1 MIANQRPSHAI
12 RLWWAAAALAAFA
25 PQGLIAETV
34 LPPMPTPSP
43 QAVSSALQARIT
55 APPASTQP
63 APSTA
68 PPPAASTL
76 PAGPALGAEATPVQQ
91 TPLSSKLVVA
101 QLAPEVGDQNLEAP
115 VVGSSADEIGL
126 ASWYGSRFHGRLTA
140 NGEVYDMNKL
150 TAANK
155 TLPFGTVVKVTNLE
169 NGKAVDVTIND
180 RGPFVAGRI
189 IDLSR
194 AAAEA
199 VGLTSMGVAKVRL
212 HIVKLGDGARVT
224 AAERA
229 KMAAIASAGGT
240 AAASQ
245 SAATATST
253 AGDAATHQSAAT
265 PAPQSNLPVILQL
278 GAFHDLGNAV
288 RLKDYLDQN
297 GFNPLYE
304 KSGDVTRVVLV
315 SVPAVQL
322 SSVRERLAK
331 IGINSVLVRHE

>member
-1 MIANQRPSHAI
+1 
-12 RLWWAAAALAAFA
+12 
-25 PQGLIAETV
+25 
-34 LPPMPTPSP
+34 
-43 QAVSSALQARIT
+43 
-55 APPASTQP
+55 
-63 APSTA
+63 
-68 PPPAASTL
+68 
-76 PAGPALGAEATPVQQ
+76 
-91 TPLSSKLVVA
+91 
-101 QLAPEVGDQNLEAP
+101 
-115 VVGSSADEIGL
+115 L

-155 TLPFGTVVKVTNLE
+155 TLPFGTIVKVTNLE
-169 NGKAVDVTIND
+169 NGKSVDVKIND

-194 AAAEA
+194 AAAES
-199 VGLTSMGVAKVRL
+199 VGLTTMGVAKVRL

-224 AAERA
+224 AAQRA
-229 KMAAIASAGGT
+229 KMAAINPS
-240 AAASQ
+240 
-245 SAATATST
+245 
-253 AGDAATHQSAAT
+253 GDAATNQTAIT

-278 GAFHDLGNAV
+278 GSFRDLGNAV

-304 KSGDVTRVVLV
+304 KSGEVTRVVLV

-322 SSVRERLAK
+322 SSIRERLAK